1 MNSHDGAVCGSIDDG
16 IGLLI
21 GGYVVPNCGSADPG
35 GIESGDE
42 ARVVPNHNEGTG
54 EDGVEKLGKGSHS
67 SIAMEGMLP
76 LLAEKA
82 PRSKSSAV
90 NVAGIVVSR
99 LRWGGGPCQWNDV
112 GVLAMRF
119 WSMDSIPC
127 MGALTC
133 LASCASSWCI
143 RPSSASRC
151 SLELH

>member
-1 MNSHDGAVCGSIDDG
+1 MNSQDGAVCGSIDDG
-16 IGLLI
+16 MGLLM
-21 GGYVVPNCGSADPG
+21 GGYAVPNCGSADPG

-67 SIAMEGMLP
+67 SMAMEGMLP
-76 LLAEKA
+76 LLAEKE
-82 PRSKSSAV
+82 PISKSSAV

-99 LRWGGGPCQWNDV
+99 LRSEGVACQSKDV
-112 GVLAMRF
+112 GVPAMRF

-133 LASCASSWCI
+133 LANCASSWCI
-143 RPSSASRC
+143 RPSNASRC
-151 SLELH
+151 SLQIH

>member
-1 MNSHDGAVCGSIDDG
+1 MNSQDGAVCGSIDDDMS
-16 IGLLI
+16 LLM
-21 GGYVVPNCGSADPG
+21 GGYVVPNLGSADPG
-35 GIESGDE
+35 GMESGDE

-67 SIAMEGMLP
+67 SIAIEGMLP

-90 NVAGIVVSR
+90 KVAGIVVSR
-99 LRWGGGPCQWNDV
+99 LRWGGCPCQSNDA

-119 WSMDSIPC
+119 WSIDSMPC

-133 LASCASSWCI
+133 LASCASS
-143 RPSSASRC
+143 
-151 SLELH
+151 